1 MIKEGGGTKTGD
13 QPHANIKSANNCQQ
27 LNRTLIF
34 LLNLLLEKVYERWRR
49 FYDTDILTNLKNQ
62 QSKALHSRINTKMH
76 GHANVL
82 TYSKT

>member
-34 LLNLLLEKVYERWRR
+34 LLNLLLKRCMNVEGG
-49 FYDTDILTNLKNQ
+49 FNDTDILTNLKNQ
-62 QSKALHSRINTKMH
+62 QSKALHFRINTKMH